1 MEAPLARAIGT
12 RFYTGVKLAD
22 SYLVGF
28 HGIQSRFTYYVA
40 LVLLCD
46 YIG

>member
-1 MEAPLARAIGT
+1 MLLARD
-12 RFYTGVKLAD
+12 YLSTGVKLAN
-22 SYLVGF
+22 SNLVGF
-28 HGIQSRFTYYVA
+28 HGTQSRSTYYVA